1 MKFILAIYAVM
12 GIAGF
17 LTAHVGVGLI
27 CIACGVFF
35 YWADK
40 EMDKQPKPPTRTKS
54 TMEVLDEYCCECCN
68 PNSPRQVSF
77 SDSNF

>member
-1 MKFILAIYAVM
+1 MKYLIAVYAVLVVV
-12 GIAGF
+12 GI
-17 LTAHVGVGLI
+17 LTSHLGGALI
-27 CIACGVFF
+27 AAACGVFF

-40 EMDKQPKPPTRTKS
+40 KMDALPRPPTRLKS

-77 SDSNF
+77 SDSDF